1 MACIILV
8 EDNTLIQEAV
18 SGYLQLDN
26 HQTIEFGTTDGV
38 METIERNVADLA
50 ILDVMLP
57 DGNGFSLAKSIR
69 NVSDIPLIFLTA
81 FDYAASN
88 GMRDVISALEDGQRQ
103 TDNAGNT
110 TLHQACYL
118 NQSEVAEALI
128 KAGNVDI
135 NAPNDH
141 GDTPLLMACENQNV
155 YLVEILLKA
164 GADPNRK
171 LLNGFAPLHYA
182 ASEENYPIAKAL
194 LAGGADSNVRNLDG
208 ETPLIFAARE
218 GENDM
223 TALLI
228 ENGADVNL
236 TDNMQ
241 HSALHYATENGYT
254 EIVEQLLVAGAE
266 G

>member
-69 NVSDIPLIFLTA
+69 NVSDIPLIFL
-81 FDYAASN
+81 N
-88 GMRDVISALEDGQRQ
+88 GQRQ

-118 NQSEVAEALI
+118 NQSEVAEDLI
-128 KAGNVDI
+128 KTGNVDI

-141 GDTPLLMACENQNV
+141 EDTPLLMACENQNV

-182 ASEENYPIAKAL
+182 ASEGNYPIAKAL

-236 TDNMQ
+236 TDNM
-241 HSALHYATENGYT
+241 
-254 EIVEQLLVAGAE
+254 
-266 G
+266 

>member
-8 EDNTLIQEAV
+8 EDNTLIREAV

-81 FDYAASN
+81 RNVSDIPLIFLTAFDYAASN

-128 KAGNVDI
+128 KTGNVDI

-164 GADPNRK
+164 GA
-171 LLNGFAPLHYA
+171 
-182 ASEENYPIAKAL
+182 
-194 LAGGADSNVRNLDG
+194 
-208 ETPLIFAARE
+208 E
-218 GENDM
+218 G
-223 TALLI
+223 
-228 ENGADVNL
+228 
-236 TDNMQ
+236 
-241 HSALHYATENGYT
+241 
-254 EIVEQLLVAGAE
+254 
-266 G
+266 